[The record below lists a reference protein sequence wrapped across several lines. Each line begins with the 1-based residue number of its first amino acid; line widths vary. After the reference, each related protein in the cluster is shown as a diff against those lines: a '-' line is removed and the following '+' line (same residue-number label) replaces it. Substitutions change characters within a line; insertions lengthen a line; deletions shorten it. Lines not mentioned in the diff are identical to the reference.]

1 MSVNL
6 PTFYVNQ
13 YATNVQLLLQQK
25 GSKLRP
31 HVMSG
36 SHVGQQASP
45 VDQIGAVVMQPV
57 TQRFAPIGRVD
68 ASTDRRWVFP
78 SDFDLPQMIDS
89 FDKLRL
95 LIDPQSHYVTN
106 AVHAA
111 GRQYDDLLIA
121 AQSGTAKTG
130 VSGAT
135 STVRL
140 SGNDVAVNFASSSDV
155 GLTVAKIREGK
166 RLLMKNQVDL
176 ESDEI
181 VCVVNAQL
189 HDNLLAETQ
198 IISMDFNDKPVL
210 VDGIVKRFLGVN
222 FVYCERLI
230 LDATDTDATLCPM
243 FAKSGMY
250 LGIWNDMATDISQRK
265 DISGLPWQTYLY
277 MTAGATRLEEK
288 KVVTIL
294 TEQS

>member
-25 GSKLRP
+25 GSNLRP
-31 HVMSG
+31 FVLSG

-57 TQRFAPIGRVD
+57 TQRFQPIGRVD
-68 ASTDRRWVFP
+68 ATTDRRWVFP
-78 SDFDLPQMIDS
+78 SDYDLPQLIDS

-106 AVHAA
+106 AVFAA
-111 GRQYDDLLIA
+111 GRQYDDLILA
-121 AQSGTAKTG
+121 AVAGTNKTG

-135 STVRL
+135 STSRL
-140 SGNDVAVNFASSSDV
+140 AGDDVAVNFGASADL

-166 RLLMKNQVDL
+166 RLLMKNQVDIKTDQL
-176 ESDEI
+176 

-198 IISMDFNDKPVL
+198 IISMQYNDKPVL
-210 VDGIVKRFLGVN
+210 VDGIVKRFLGVD

-230 LDATDTDATLCPM
+230 FDATDTDAVLAPM
-243 FAKSGMY
+243 WAKSGVY
-250 LGIWNDMATDISQRK
+250 LGVWNDMATDISQRK
-265 DISGLPWQTYLY
+265 DIAGLPWQTYLY

-288 KVVTIL
+288 KNVAIL
-294 TEQS
+294 CEP